1 LSSSS
6 QKADRPIGQPLE
18 DCGGAPHPRYIQPTQ
33 LLGEEK
39 DSLEDWGGELG
50 SHLPWKPD
58 EEGQAKPTPPGAA
71 LLPAWDR
78 RSFARRRR
86 PGQGQAALFFVF
98 VFVFVFSR

>member
-58 EEGQAKPTPPGAA
+58 EGGQAKPTPPGAA
-71 LLPAWDR
+71 LLPACLG
-78 RSFARRRR
+78 SEEFC
-86 PGQGQAALFFVF
+86 AAA
-98 VFVFVFSR
+98 